1 MGEVL
6 PMLLILLFAFIALYL
21 ILALGLA
28 YLAHRMPRQPVND
41 LPDWGRVID
50 TRIPAAGG
58 GELEVWRIEPEGK
71 SRGTVLL
78 AHGWS
83 RNRNRMVA
91 RARIF
96 GHMGFSTVLHS
107 ARDHGESSKKRLMNA
122 LRFAEDIETVMD
134 WINEPVLLYGHS
146 IGAAGAVIAASRRTK
161 RVRLLFLEG
170 CYARTREALLSLY
183 RNQNRFFGPLFAPMM
198 LLWMDI
204 FYRFRLDTVSPV
216 RLAPSINL
224 PVLIIHGGRDQNFP
238 LHHAWRLRD
247 AFPPGRAELFVSLES
262 DHSSSSLDPGFPAAI
277 MAFVERHPDS
287 LP

>member
-1 MGEVL
+1 MTL
-6 PMLLILLFAFIALYL
+6 SLLLAFIALYL
-21 ILALGLA
+21 ILALVLA
-28 YLAHRMPRQPVND
+28 YLAHRLPRRPVND
-41 LPDWGRVID
+41 LPDWGHVID

-58 GELEVWRIEPEGK
+58 GELEVWRIEPEEESK
-71 SRGTVLL
+71 GTVLL

-83 RNRNRMVA
+83 RNRDRMVA

-96 GHMGFSTVLHS
+96 GHMGFTTVLPS
-107 ARDHGESSKKRLMNA
+107 ARDHGGSSKKRLMNA
-122 LRFAEDIETVMD
+122 FRFAEDIETVMD

-146 IGAAGAVIAASRRTK
+146 IGAAGAVIAARRRTEQ
-161 RVRLLFLEG
+161 VRLLFLEG
-170 CYARTREALLSLY
+170 CYARTREALLALY
-183 RNQNRFFGPLFAPMM
+183 RNQNRFFGPLFAPVM

-204 FYRFRLDTVSPV
+204 FHRFRLDTVSPA
-216 RLAPSINL
+216 RLASSIDL

-262 DHSSSSLDPGFPAAI
+262 DHSSSSLDPRYPAAVK
-277 MAFVERHPDS
+277 AFVERHLVP

>member
-1 MGEVL
+1 
-6 PMLLILLFAFIALYL
+6 MLLFLLSVSIALYL
-21 ILALGLA
+21 ILALAFA
-28 YLAHRMPRQPVND
+28 YLAHRIPRRPVND
-41 LPDWGRVID
+41 IPDWGHITD

-58 GELEVWRIEPEGK
+58 GELEVWRIEPEGE

-91 RARIF
+91 RARLF
-96 GHMGFSTVLHS
+96 GHMGFTTVLHS

-122 LRFAEDIETVMD
+122 FRFAEDIETVMD

-224 PVLIIHGGRDQNFP
+224 PVLIIHGGRDRNFP

-247 AFPPGRAELFVSLES
+247 SFPPGRAELFVSLDS
-262 DHSSSSLDPGFPAAI
+262 DHSSSSLDPRFPEAVK
-277 MAFVERHPDS
+277 AFVERHLEP